1 MSNGEYMSSAGVLLS
16 GSRGW
21 LIGLSGWDRPP
32 LGPPRTLSP
41 AKGPGNVSQLSLG
54 PSVPAWAMLQVC
66 PSLTLS
72 PGWAWDLHCREPL
85 SWMDPSDLG
94 QSLSWI
100 TLAITLHNYSILFYS
115 ILFLALTMS
124 WITRLLF
131 AWNAVYFQLQKH
143 FQGHKSERL
152 QVETGFY
159 FILFYF
165 IFNFILFYFISFY
178 FILFYI

>member
-41 AKGPGNVSQLSLG
+41 AKGPGNVSPLSLG

-85 SWMDPSDLG
+85 SWMDPSDLA

-115 ILFLALTMS
+115 ILFYSILFYSIPCTHDELNNKTV
-124 WITRLLF
+124 ICLKCRLFSAPKTLSRTQIRKVTSG
-131 AWNAVYFQLQKH
+131 N
-143 FQGHKSERL
+143 R
-152 QVETGFY
+152 
-159 FILFYF
+159 ILFYF
-165 IFNFILFYFISFY
+165 F
-178 FILFYI
+178 LFYI